1 MLGFTRKE
9 DPKMD
14 PKRRQE
20 FVDLQLEAVMM
31 RYFLVDCPPD
41 DMSRRRSILVQCGG
55 SFLRL
60 RRELGSSSIRSL
72 LDYLAATE
80 RDLHEIGKPDAP
92 VLPPP
97 PAVDAAL
104 VLKLAWE
111 MDEIEFSVLTAK
123 CLRSKNIFFID
134 ELVQKTEDDLLK
146 TKNFGRPRLREV
158 KTLLA
163 TLGLS
168 LGMKLDEA
176 TIAAV
181 RAKIV
186 QRGGGTK

>member
-1 MLGFTRKE
+1 
-9 DPKMD
+9 MD
-14 PKRRQE
+14 PKERNAE
-20 FVDLQLEAVMM
+20 VVDGMLFVAMYRWYLRGAPAVELKERADLIESCGQQL
-31 RYFLVDCPPD
+31 LD
-41 DMSRRRSILVQCGG
+41 
-55 SFLRL
+55 L
-60 RRELGSSSIRSL
+60 RRKLGDGGMRAL
-72 LDYLAATE
+72 LDNLDRVEKDLEKLAE
-80 RDLHEIGKPDAP
+80 PDVPA
-92 VLPPP
+92 LPPP